1 MRYENHAVNGHQ
13 VFPNSLLR
21 GSLVAVGQ
29 REKILVGVLTLVT
42 TICDFM
48 RYENHAVN
56 GHQVFPNSLLRGSLV
71 ASWPGIGGKFRVQ
84 RPGAIRIPSTG
95 VELNITAVH
104 GARHEKVREA
114 QQKRRRHIDQNSLN

>member
-1 MRYENHAVNGHQ
+1 MSENHAVNGHL
-13 VFPNSLLR
+13 VFPNSILR

-71 ASWPGIGGKFRVQ
+71 AVGQ
-84 RPGAIRIPSTG
+84 REKILVG
-95 VELNITAVH
+95 VLTLVTTICDFMRYE
-104 GARHEKVREA
+104 
-114 QQKRRRHIDQNSLN
+114 